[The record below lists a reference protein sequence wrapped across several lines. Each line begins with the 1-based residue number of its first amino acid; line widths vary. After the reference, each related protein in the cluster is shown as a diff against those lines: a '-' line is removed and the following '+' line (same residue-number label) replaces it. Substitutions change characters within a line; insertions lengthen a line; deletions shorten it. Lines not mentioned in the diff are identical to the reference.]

1 MKNILVIFF
10 VLYLCGCS
18 NSNKLEN
25 YIASE
30 LKKENI
36 SETGIDVLLRELKD
50 KKIILIGEYHNLIN
64 EELFAANNLR
74 KLYDSGVRY
83 IFLEGGAATLERS
96 LPGSIGYNF
105 IMFYPWMQTAWRY
118 EELLLQKSIIEINNS
133 VSINEQIKLIF
144 PELQDVMHDQLMNY
158 RGSTAAEN
166 IISIMDKTENK
177 EKAVIIYGAAHART
191 SIIKDYTDV
200 FSNKYDWLPLGYRLK
215 QHYGSDFS
223 SYSFYY
229 PPNIGLLNESKLLL
243 SNNANKK
250 IEPFKYFD
258 GIIVEP
264 RELYGTFYQYNP
276 TNENLEFIFNLVENY
291 ALYNQNKMTDNTN
304 LVFDRQGQF
313 LLGLYYLKLY
323 FGDKFD
329 YSFWRTESS
338 KELLTALNELR
349 GDAFNGTPNAF
360 IKINRPYDSIVLYH
374 NYMAN
379 SNIEDFLDK
388 FIPSINEENLLKAH
402 ELFPEDLWALFWLG
416 FSAAEKGQ
424 YSEGLFYFQTLFESE
439 LSYCMEIL
447 PLAYRKAALC
457 AGKENNME
465 LEHKYAYIAANLYNE
480 YGINVDGSQYT
491 GHLY

>member
-1 MKNILVIFF
+1 MHIFAIIF
-10 VLYLCGCS
+10 AIVSLCGCS
-18 NSNKLEN
+18 NNSKLEN

-30 LKKENI
+30 LKKGNI
-36 SETGIDVLLRELKD
+36 SENSIDVLLRELKD
-50 KKIILIGEYHNLIN
+50 KKVILIGEDHTLVN
-64 EELFAANNLR
+64 EELFVANNLK

-133 VSINEQIKLIF
+133 VPINEQIKLIF
-144 PELQDVMHDQLMNY
+144 PELQDVRNDQIMNY
-158 RGSTAAEN
+158 RDSTAAEN

-177 EKAVIIYGAAHART
+177 EKAIIIYGAAHAGT
-191 SIIKDYTDV
+191 IIIKDYTDV

-215 QHYGSDFS
+215 QHYGSNFS

-229 PPNIGLLNESKLLL
+229 PPNIDLLNESKLLL

-250 IEPFKYFD
+250 IEPFNFYD

-264 RELYGTFYQYNP
+264 QELYGTFYQYNP

-291 ALYNQNKMTDNTN
+291 ALYNQNTMTDTANF
-304 LVFDRQGQF
+304 VFDRNGQF

-338 KELLTALNELR
+338 KKLLIALDELKK
-349 GDAFNGTPNAF
+349 DAFNGNPNAF
-360 IKINRPYDSIVLYH
+360 IKVNYSYDTIVLYH
-374 NYMAN
+374 NYMSN

-388 FIPSINEENLLKAH
+388 FGNVHEEYLLKAH

-424 YSEGLFYFQTLFESE
+424 YSRGLSYFQILFENE

-457 AGKENNME
+457 AEKENNME
-465 LEHKYAYIAANLYNE
+465 LEHEYTYIAGNLYNE
-480 YGINVDGSQYT
+480 YGINVDGNQYT